1 MMKSNFKDILIGECI
16 KTRIQ
21 EIGITE
27 AEVARSLE
35 TDQDELIGYYTA
47 QDMDVD
53 VLLKLSKILDYDF
66 FRLYSQHL
74 ILYAPAIAR
83 ETRSSNVEKS
93 EGLQFR
99 KNIYTF
105 EIINFILEKI
115 ENNEMS
121 ISEVVNTYNIPK
133 TTLNKWINKNKK

>member
-1 MMKSNFKDILIGECI
+1 MKSNFKDILIGECI

-35 TDQDELIGYYTA
+35 TNQDELIGYYTA

-83 ETRSSNVEKS
+83 ETPSSNVQKS

-121 ISEVVNTYNIPK
+121 ISEVVNAYNIPK